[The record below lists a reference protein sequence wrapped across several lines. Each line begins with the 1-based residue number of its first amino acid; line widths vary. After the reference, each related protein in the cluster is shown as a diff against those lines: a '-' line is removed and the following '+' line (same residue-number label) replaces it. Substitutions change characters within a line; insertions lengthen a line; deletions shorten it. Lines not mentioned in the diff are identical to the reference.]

1 MLLNSETLKIPSTF
15 KKSPNKLQQ
24 NVFPLQ
30 IGEYRVQ
37 PITVIIVLL
46 SLPRVNL
53 CSWNRG
59 SEF

>member
-37 PITVIIVLL
+37 PITVTVVLL
-46 SLPRVNL
+46 LS
-53 CSWNRG
+53 
-59 SEF
+59 